1 MMLFE
6 WKELASV
13 KRELGARAWFPGNS
27 GDLSIKVSDDPLE
40 CLVTVSG
47 KDKYKETTEDFV
59 LVDKDGIPLTD
70 QGKPSAETMIHLEVY
85 NKTDARCSLHIH
97 TVDNNLISELYG
109 DIGAVT
115 FYNVELIKAFGI
127 QEDDKL
133 TIPIVENI
141 SDIPNLAGTVG
152 DVIGP
157 ETKAV
162 LIRNHGIVVWGGNAI
177 EAKRHLEACEFLFS
191 YQVKRLHAEA
201 ANLKLII
208 NNDSEERM

>member
-13 KRELGARAWFPGNS
+13 KRELAARNWFPGNS

-59 LVDKDGIPLTD
+59 LVDKAGTPLTD
-70 QGKPSAETMIHLEVY
+70 QGKPSAETAIHLEVY

-115 FYNVELIKAFGI
+115 FSKVELIKAFGI
-127 QEDDKL
+127 QEAEKL
-133 TIPIVENI
+133 TIPIVENFPE
-141 SDIPNLAGTVG
+141 IPNLAHALGE
-152 DVIGP
+152 VIGP
-157 ETKAV
+157 ETQAV

-177 EAKRHLEACEFLFS
+177 EAKRNLEACEFLFS
-191 YQVKRLHAEA
+191 YQVKRLHAQA
-201 ANLKLII
+201 ANLKRII
-208 NNDSEERM
+208 NDSEERI